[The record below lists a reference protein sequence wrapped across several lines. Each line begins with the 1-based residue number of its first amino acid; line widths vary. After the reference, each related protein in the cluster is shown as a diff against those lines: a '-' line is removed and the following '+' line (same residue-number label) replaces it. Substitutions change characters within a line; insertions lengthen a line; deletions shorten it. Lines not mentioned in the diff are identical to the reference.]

1 MKWTVMMLFATLLS
15 GCATT
20 TPPPTVPHVDLPRYM
35 GDWYVVGGILTS
47 FEEGAHHAIENYR
60 LDDKG
65 RIQTTFTFRKD
76 AFDGPLKKFTP
87 VGFVHNRET
96 FAEWRMQFIWP
107 FKSPFLIIYL
117 DPDYR
122 ATAIS
127 THDRKHLW
135 IMSRTPQMPDLYY
148 QEILA
153 LARDQGFAMEKLVK
167 VPQPGD
173 AQAVSPE

>member
-1 MKWTVMMLFATLLS
+1 MTMLGALVS

-20 TPPPTVPHVDLPRYM
+20 SPPPPTVPYVDLPRFM

-47 FEEGAHHAIENYR
+47 FEKGAHHAIENYR
-60 LDDKG
+60 LDEKG

-76 AFDGPLKKFTP
+76 SFDGPLKKFTP
-87 VGFVHNRET
+87 VGFVHNKET

-127 THDRKHLW
+127 THDRKYLW
-135 IMSRTPQMPDLYY
+135 RRDGG
-148 QEILA
+148 LA
-153 LARDQGFAMEKLVK
+153 VLAIPCDLARGIQFPREKLHSQISC
-167 VPQPGD
+167 PWLF
-173 AQAVSPE
+173 